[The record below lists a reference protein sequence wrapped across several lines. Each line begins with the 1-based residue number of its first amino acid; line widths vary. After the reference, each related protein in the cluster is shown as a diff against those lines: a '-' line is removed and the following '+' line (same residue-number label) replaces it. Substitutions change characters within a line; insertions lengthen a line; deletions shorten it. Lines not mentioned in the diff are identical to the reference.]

1 MERTISA
8 MIGKGSVNHNTRAFT
23 AKNVDKNR
31 SADNVEFCQEDIKQV
46 YHKLFDE
53 ARERYNAKQ
62 KRKDR
67 MIDNYY
73 EKIRRG
79 KQEKLFHEVIFQIG
93 NKDDMNAKNE
103 DGLLAKRILTEFMD
117 EFQARNPNL
126 YVFSAHLHM
135 DEETPHLHIDFVPY
149 ITGSKRGLDTRVSLK
164 SALAAEGFTGGTR
177 GATELNQWIASE
189 KKKLAIIMERYGVE
203 WLQKGTHE
211 KHLSVLEFEK
221 KEWAREVAE
230 LDSQK
235 REISSVVAQLGE
247 EVSVKKQE
255 LQNVTIEKE
264 LAEEATQ
271 RAKEERTTAQ
281 QEKEILLAGNQDLRM
296 ENTRLA
302 SRKDRLRM
310 ENHDLKQKQLQ
321 LQLQTDNEELEQRHE
336 DLQYTNSKLE
346 NVNDQLS
353 ADNHT
358 LEQRNDSL
366 QSDIQ
371 ALRQKYNDLQQ
382 NNVQLE
388 KQQNEL
394 KRHIEQMVQSEQSE
408 QSEQLLQRDVRKY
421 DEASEWQLPEPGA
434 FASAK
439 SFRDKVVIP
448 FVNKLKT
455 LIKNLTIQ
463 CVRLKEE
470 VLQLRKEK
478 KRLSEDV
485 EFYKGKIKDMSD
497 MTELFQ
503 EKVDDLERVKKY
515 VGAEQIDTIVR
526 KVKEQE
532 RTEQQIRRYDRSYGT
547 R

>member
-53 ARERYNAKQ
+53 ARGRYNAKQ

-126 YVFSAHLHM
+126 YVFSAHLYM

-189 KKKLAIIMERYGVE
+189 KQELATVMERYGVE

-221 KEWAREVAE
+221 KERAREVAE

-235 REISSVVAQLGE
+235 REISSVVLQLGE
-247 EVSVKKQE
+247 AVSVKKQE

-264 LAEEATQ
+264 LAEEAIQ
-271 RAKEERTTAQ
+271 KANEERTIAQ
-281 QEKEILLAGNQDLRM
+281 QEKEVLLAGNQNLRM
-296 ENTRLA
+296 ENTRLEN
-302 SRKDRLRM
+302 RKDRLRM
-310 ENHDLKQKQLQ
+310 ENHDLKQKQKQ
-321 LQLQTDNEELEQRHE
+321 LQLQADNEELEQRHE
-336 DLQYTNSKLE
+336 DLQYMNSKLE

-353 ADNHT
+353 SDNYS
-358 LEQRNDSL
+358 LEQRNDAL
-366 QSDIQ
+366 QLDNQ

-394 KRHIEQMVQSEQSE
+394 KSYIEQMV

-421 DEASEWQLPEPGA
+421 DEALEWQLPELGA

-439 SFRDKVVIP
+439 SFRDKVVMP
-448 FVNKLKT
+448 FVNKLKS

-470 VLQLRKEK
+470 VLQLKKEK
-478 KRLSEDV
+478 RDCQMMWSFTKVRLR
-485 EFYKGKIKDMSD
+485 I
-497 MTELFQ
+497 
-503 EKVDDLERVKKY
+503 
-515 VGAEQIDTIVR
+515 
-526 KVKEQE
+526 
-532 RTEQQIRRYDRSYGT
+532 
-547 R
+547 